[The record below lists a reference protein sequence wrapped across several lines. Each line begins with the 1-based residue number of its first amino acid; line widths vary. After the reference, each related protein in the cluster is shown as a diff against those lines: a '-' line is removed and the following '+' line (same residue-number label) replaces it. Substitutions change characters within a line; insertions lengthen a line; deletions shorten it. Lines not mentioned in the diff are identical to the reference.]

1 MKILLK
7 FTVGIAL
14 LIILLRFIDWRRSV
28 VILLDTSPLPV
39 LVALFVVSLN
49 MLISTH
55 KWYILLLAQS
65 IVVPWGWLLKCYWI
79 GSFFSNYLPS
89 NIGGDM
95 VRLMMMQH
103 LKNSAQVAASIFLE
117 RLTGFVVLLGF
128 SMFTLLMRPQHFM
141 IGNFRSIFLV
151 MLSILFMSIILIL
164 LTRTYLSKFFMG
176 FFQGDKSYIGN
187 IGRKFKNLFVSIFY
201 YREKKG
207 EIVLTLILSLPFYCL
222 IILFQYLIFIAIG
235 RKVSLLEVFF
245 IAPLIPLVS
254 LLPVSL
260 NGIGLAEG
268 AFVVFY
274 VQAGVEPEVALA
286 ATVLRRALCVVV
298 SLVGGVLWLAYQ
310 SKMRGSGGDLVVFV
324 RRLAGIR

>member
-1 MKILLK
+1 VKILLK

-14 LIILLRFIDWRRSV
+14 LLILLRFIDWRRSV

-65 IVVPWGWLLKCYWI
+65 IVVPWDWLLKCYWI

-128 SMFTLLMRPQHFM
+128 SMFMLLMRPQHFI
-141 IGNFRSIFLV
+141 IGNFRSILLV
-151 MLSILFMSIILIL
+151 ILLILFMSIILIL
-164 LTRTYLSKFFMG
+164 ITRKYLSKFFMR
-176 FFQGDKSYIGN
+176 FFRGI
-187 IGRKFKNLFVSIFY
+187 RVTL
-201 YREKKG
+201 
-207 EIVLTLILSLPFYCL
+207 EISVENSRIY
-222 IILFQYLIFIAIG
+222 LFQYFI
-235 RKVSLLEVFF
+235 
-245 IAPLIPLVS
+245 IAKKK
-254 LLPVSL
+254 
-260 NGIGLAEG
+260 E
-268 AFVVFY
+268 
-274 VQAGVEPEVALA
+274 
-286 ATVLRRALCVVV
+286 R
-298 SLVGGVLWLAYQ
+298 
-310 SKMRGSGGDLVVFV
+310 
-324 RRLAGIR
+324 